1 MKDVIEFPQKKRT
14 EEATKSEEP
23 QKLVSIADS
32 AKFKRRMVSSVIPV
46 RFRLGDWPFSVA

>member
-32 AKFKRRMVSSVIPV
+32 ARFKRRMVSSVIPV